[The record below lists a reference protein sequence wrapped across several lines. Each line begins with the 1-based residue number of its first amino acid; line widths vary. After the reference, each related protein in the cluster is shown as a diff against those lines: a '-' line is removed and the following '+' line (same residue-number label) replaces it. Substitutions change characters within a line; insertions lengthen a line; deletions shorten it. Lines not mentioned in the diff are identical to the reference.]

1 MTNEGKRP
9 SPETRGRLHAALWGK
24 AKPVVGMVHLL
35 PLPGAPG
42 WGGSMDAVLDRALE
56 EARILEEEGL
66 DGLLVE
72 NFGDA
77 PFFPGPVSPE
87 TLAAMAVIT
96 GRVVRAASVPVGIN
110 VLRNDAAGALGVAVA
125 TGARFL
131 RVNVHTGVM
140 MTDQGLVEGRAHQT
154 LRRRRE
160 LDAPVAL
167 LADVLVKHAVAPAGL
182 ALEEAARD
190 LWHRGL
196 ADGIVVSGDA
206 TGRATSTED
215 LRRVLGALPPG
226 ARVWV
231 GSGVTAET
239 ARTLLGEAH
248 GLIVGSALQRE
259 GRAGGGV
266 ERDRVRRLMDAVAPD

>member
-1 MTNEGKRP
+1 
-9 SPETRGRLHAALWGK
+9 
-24 AKPVVGMVHLL
+24 
-35 PLPGAPG
+35 
-42 WGGSMDAVLDRALE
+42 MDAVLDRALE
-56 EARILEEEGL
+56 DARVLEAEGL

-72 NFGDA
+72 NFGDV
-77 PFFPGPVSPE
+77 PFFPGPVLPE
-87 TLAAMAVIT
+87 TLASMAVIT
-96 GRVVRAASVPVGIN
+96 GQVVQAASVPVGIN

-131 RVNVHTGVM
+131 RVNVHTGIM
-140 MTDQGLVEGRAHQT
+140 MTDQGLVEGRAHET

-167 LADVLVKHAVAPAGL
+167 LADVLVKHAVPPAGL

-206 TGRATSTED
+206 TGRATSREH
-215 LRRVLGALPPG
+215 LRRVRGALPPD

-239 ARTLLGEAH
+239 ARSLLEEAH
-248 GLIVGSALQRE
+248 GLIVGSALQRK

-266 ERDRVRRLMDAVAPD
+266 ERARVRRFMDALASG